1 MRCGHA
7 TQRVDGA
14 YAGDPPRQLGI
25 HSAKSTPCRTI
36 VVVVPERS
44 SHLAPHPSP
53 HAVEQPTR
61 LPGPANPH
69 PHPHPHNPASHSQSS
84 SSISSSESLTV
95 VTCSRESSGASIAKL
110 VSSSILG
117 DCDACSWQLGL
128 RGARRGVRRR
138 GGAGR
143 GGRHRRRA
151 APLRADMGDR
161 GRLLTELWCLGP
173 ERRGWHTAKGGD
185 RPRRC
190 AGRPRRGHSHLLKHA
205 RIACCRAEDG
215 RAMLR
220 HCTCHRLWA
229 RARCKV
235 ERGGRRGVAHVQ
247 ALHGW

>member
-128 RGARRGVRRR
+128 RGARRGGKARSS
-138 GGAGR
+138 
-143 GGRHRRRA
+143 
-151 APLRADMGDR
+151 APWR
-161 GRLLTELWCLGP
+161 
-173 ERRGWHTAKGGD
+173 
-185 RPRRC
+185 
-190 AGRPRRGHSHLLKHA
+190 GRPRRAPPETRCTSQSRHGRSGPTFDRAVVPRPRTA
-205 RIACCRAEDG
+205 RVAHRERWLSAPEMRRPPTARALAPAQA
-215 RAMLR
+215 RP
-220 HCTCHRLWA
+220 HRVLSRRRWA
-229 RARCKV
+229 RDAPPLHVPPPLGARTM
-235 ERGGRRGVAHVQ
+235 
-247 ALHGW
+247 